1 MLLNVPSDVVPLS
14 SDAVLVDTYDGLMR
28 IERGHGVAPVVLPD
42 ATLAM
47 LPNTKRPLAFLR
59 ARRALHGALWLAFSY
74 DIVGAE
80 HAGIPLAA
88 RISERFEV
96 QALLRQEQLPAEL
109 IRQTDAYESHA
120 ISPIAL
126 SADGRLAF
134 SIKRGE
140 LGRVVVLSPDAKL
153 ERVATLDA
161 LAHGDFFSAR
171 FVGEDQLVVLLLEWQ
186 EHDGAMEPR
195 VVAER
200 IELSTGAVTEVKSTV
215 SQKGLI
221 AAGQGSFGDGSVL
234 IDAVG
239 GPVFRAADFGAWPE
253 RDARLRAGKCG
264 STLVE
269 SHPVLGLD
277 DGVLVQTGRRFFAGD
292 GGGVPIA
299 PFLKVRVDGS
309 LDETWN
315 PRLIRRLCP

>member
-1 MLLNVPSDVVPLS
+1 M
-14 SDAVLVDTYDGLMR
+14 
-28 IERGHGVAPVVLPD
+28 LPD
-42 ATLAM
+42 ATRAV
-47 LPNTKRPLAFLR
+47 LPNTAFLR

-74 DIVGAE
+74 DIVGPE
-80 HAGIPLAA
+80 HAGLPLAA
-88 RISERFEV
+88 RISETLEV
-96 QALLRQEQLPAEL
+96 QALLLRQA
-109 IRQTDAYESHA
+109 DAYESHG

-171 FVGEDQLVVLLLEWQ
+171 FVGEDQLVVLLEWR
-186 EHDGAMEPR
+186 EHDGEMEPR
-195 VVAER
+195 LIAER
-200 IELSTGAVTEVKSTV
+200 IDLATGRVTEVKSTV
-215 SQKGLI
+215 SQKGLVG
-221 AAGQGSFGDGSVL
+221 AGQASFADGSVL